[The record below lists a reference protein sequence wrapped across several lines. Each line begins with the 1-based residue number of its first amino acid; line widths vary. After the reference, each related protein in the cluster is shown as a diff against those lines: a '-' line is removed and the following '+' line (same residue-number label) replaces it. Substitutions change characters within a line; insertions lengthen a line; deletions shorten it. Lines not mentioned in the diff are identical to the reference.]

1 MRYLQNANIKVK
13 YIFLRGLAAEE
24 IVLAIVRQTHLEKF
38 NSFYLLLMQAIVQ
51 DVYRYCCPLK
61 HFGTKGS
68 NNIHYCSNTC
78 VTHIYHIITD
88 KVST

>member
-1 MRYLQNANIKVK
+1 MK
-13 YIFLRGLAAEE
+13 YIFLRGLATDK
-24 IVLAIVRQTHLEKF
+24 IVLAFVSQNTLRKT
-38 NSFYLLLMQAIVQ
+38 NSIYLLLMQAIVQ
-51 DVYRYCCPLK
+51 DVYLYCCPLK

-68 NNIHYCSNTC
+68 NNIHYYFYTC

>member
-1 MRYLQNANIKVK
+1 MK

-24 IVLAIVRQTHLEKF
+24 IVLAFVRQTHLGKF
-38 NSFYLLLMQAIVQ
+38 NSIYLLLMQAVVQ

-61 HFGTKGS
+61 HFGMKGS
-68 NNIHYCSNTC
+68 NIIRYCSYTC
-78 VTHIYHIITD
+78 VTHIYHIITH